1 MGEVYVEWRVPEMR
15 RMVGEAGIAVLQI
28 NSVHCGPNTI
38 EIDQCLYNCS
48 EMDSV
53 AHLIMIMILL
63 PQYF

>member
-1 MGEVYVEWRVPEMR
+1 
-15 RMVGEAGIAVLQI
+15 LQI

-48 EMDSV
+48 EMDSM